1 MNTYN
6 RLLLTI
12 AFLLILVSISTWAAL
27 TGVSNVVPPPTRT
40 PIPLTITTPNWN
52 AEAEYYRGIYD
63 VCVQYGLRGNRRLA
77 TVSDA
82 CRDYVRRLVVKRWYY
97 GRSPG
102 WEWPIKLKGEGG

>member
-12 AFLLILVSISTWAAL
+12 AFLLILVSITTWMAM
-27 TGVSNVVPPPTRT
+27 TGISNVAPPPTQT
-40 PIPLTITTPNWN
+40 PIPLTITTPDLN

-63 VCVQYGLRGNRRLA
+63 ICVQYGLRGNRRLA
-77 TVSDA
+77 TVSKA
-82 CRDYVRRLVVKRWYY
+82 CRDYVRRLVVKGWYN

-102 WEWPIKLKGEGG
+102 WEWPIKVEGQGG